1 MIRKSFSTLSINHPS
16 FLRSIK
22 GEVVAYPKNA
32 VNLYGERPIGAVGVE
47 AVQMIEESHPAD
59 ALRNMAKINYLILR
73 EKLLSDYRGYWLV
86 TSSNKSMVVVEH
98 EAAAEEAGER
108 MFRSNTEDYYMNCIG
123 SQVISQAVM
132 GNMSLVD
139 HNQMD

>member
-1 MIRKSFSTLSINHPS
+1 
-16 FLRSIK
+16 
-22 GEVVAYPKNA
+22 
-32 VNLYGERPIGAVGVE
+32 
-47 AVQMIEESHPAD
+47 
-59 ALRNMAKINYLILR
+59 MAKINYLILR

-108 MFRSNTEDYYMNCIG
+108 MFRSKTEDYYMNCIG
-123 SQVISQAVM
+123 SEVISQAVM